1 MPRVEDMCANDS
13 CPNWLCNVCA
23 TDALRE
29 CAVCNEAFCEECGED
44 GDEAPDGEFHCNACA
59 EAYCWGLGNGWALG

>member
-1 MPRVEDMCANDS
+1 MCANDS

-44 GDEAPDGEFHCNACA
+44 AGDEAPDGEFHCNACA